1 MLGFKGIFV
10 DNPGN
15 LRDAWQ
21 EALSCDR
28 PVVLQ
33 VKTDPDVPPLAPH
46 ITLKEARSFAI
57 SMAKG
62 DGSATNVITDT
73 ARQVLSSILHKD

>member
-10 DNPGN
+10 DKPGR
-15 LRDAWQ
+15 LHDAWQ

-28 PVVLQ
+28 PVVLE
-33 VKTDPDVPPLAPH
+33 VKTDPDVPPLPPH
-46 ITLKEARSFAI
+46 VTLKEARAFAV

-62 DGSATNVITDT
+62 DASAAKVITDT
-73 ARQVLSSILHKD
+73 ARQVLSSIIHKD